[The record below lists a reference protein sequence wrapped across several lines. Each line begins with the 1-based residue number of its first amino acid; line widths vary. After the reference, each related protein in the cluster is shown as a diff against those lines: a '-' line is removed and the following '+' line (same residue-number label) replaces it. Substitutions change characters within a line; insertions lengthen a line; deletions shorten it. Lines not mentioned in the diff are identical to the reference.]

1 MEFADAIPLARAVD
15 AVIIAVRFGRTR
27 PDLYRELIELL
38 GDREITP
45 AGVVLTGHRRVR
57 GAAKSATREP
67 GGVAEGGAIDDLAG
81 TRVA

>member
-1 MEFADAIPLARAVD
+1 
-15 AVIIAVRFGRTR
+15 
-27 PDLYRELIELL
+27 
-38 GDREITP
+38 
-45 AGVVLTGHRRVR
+45 VR